1 MLSLCEGRA
10 GHVCH
15 GASEVAAY
23 VLWSLGTLF
32 QIGDVGS
39 RVLKGGAW
47 REHGNTQS
55 RRESSRKTL
64 GSLPIQA
71 GCYGRDSNLLSVIE
85 QRGGYP
91 QRGSCQ

>member
-39 RVLKGGAW
+39 RVLKGRRLERAWEYTEQERVIKKDSWESPCAGWMLWKRQQPAIRNRTAW
-47 REHGNTQS
+47 RIPPT
-55 RRESSRKTL
+55 R
-64 GSLPIQA
+64 
-71 GCYGRDSNLLSVIE
+71 
-85 QRGGYP
+85 
-91 QRGSCQ
+91 